1 MMARLLRACVCLL
14 LLLTPSLAQET
25 PKVDIKILAQGEGQP
40 VQKGDK
46 IALSY
51 KLSLEDG
58 TLIEETPTDGSYD
71 MVVGSDKVIPG
82 LSQGVEGMLPG
93 ERRQLLI
100 PAELAYG
107 AQKNGK
113 IPPNSSLNFQVE
125 LLYTISKSKAEPQA
139 HDNQDGH
146 HHAHDENDGHHHFD
160 GDEMFGEDGA
170 LNRPTANETT
180 NMAIMEFMLRE
191 FFTSPWRLPH
201 ANLRIWKKTGLMGLL
216 VLGLLTLGALLD
228 KKGQKA

>member
-1 MMARLLRACVCLL
+1 MMYRLLRAWACLL
-14 LLLTPSLAQET
+14 LLLAPGLAQET
-25 PKVDIKILAQGEGQP
+25 PKVDIKILAPGEGQP
-40 VQKGDK
+40 VQRGDK

-51 KLSLEDG
+51 KLNLEDG
-58 TLIEETPTDGSYD
+58 TLIEETPADSSYD
-71 MVVGSDKVIPG
+71 MVIGSGEVIPG

-93 ERRQLLI
+93 ERRQILI

-107 AQKNGK
+107 AKKNGK
-113 IPPNSSLNFQVE
+113 IPPNSRLNFQVE
-125 LLYTISKSKAEPQA
+125 LLYTISKRKAEPKAQDD
-139 HDNQDGH
+139 HDGH

-180 NMAIMEFMLRE
+180 NMAMMEFMLRE

-201 ANLRIWKKTGLMGLL
+201 ANLRIWKKTGLMGLI
-216 VLGLLTLGALLD
+216 LLLLLALGALLN
-228 KKGQKA
+228 KNGKAA